1 MMQFYAIYKLSMYV
15 AQITNSSVIFFLMV
29 YNEIND
35 EFKDT
40 FILIS
45 KLKNSKRNLQV
56 VIKVPVKSANRPKIF
71 IRTIFIIM
79 FTLLIRDQYII
90 ETVENKRCD
99 MGLRLKFLMLLL
111 SSYVTI

>member
-45 KLKNSKRNLQV
+45 KLKNSKRNL
-56 VIKVPVKSANRPKIF
+56 
-71 IRTIFIIM
+71 
-79 FTLLIRDQYII
+79 
-90 ETVENKRCD
+90 
-99 MGLRLKFLMLLL
+99 
-111 SSYVTI
+111 